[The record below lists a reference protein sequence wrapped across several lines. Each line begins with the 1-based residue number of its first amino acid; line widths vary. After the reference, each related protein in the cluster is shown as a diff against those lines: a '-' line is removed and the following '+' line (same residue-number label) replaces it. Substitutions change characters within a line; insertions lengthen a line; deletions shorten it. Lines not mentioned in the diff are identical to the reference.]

1 MGYDLSHRTALVTGA
16 GKGIGRA
23 VATALGEAGATVV
36 AVARTAADVE
46 ATAEAVD
53 AAGGAGVAVTADV
66 SDPEA
71 VDDCYDEVLSRVGPP
86 DVLINN
92 AGLFLASPPLEQSL
106 DDVDAMFDLNVR
118 GLFYLTQRFGREF
131 RDTGH
136 EDGRIVNVASNVATV
151 AVPSWTAYGA
161 TKAAVLGLTRGFA
174 LELADDGVTVNAVSP
189 GTTRTPA
196 VEDVLDSAGDDLYD
210 FDRHPTRVAEPEDVA
225 EVCLFLASDGAEH
238 VTGEEVVVDGGVSIT
253 SGFYRQF

>member
-1 MGYDLSHRTALVTGA
+1 MGTDLSHRTALITGA

-23 VATALGEAGATVV
+23 VAEAFGDAGATVV
-36 AVARTAADVE
+36 CLARTEADVA
-46 ATAEAVD
+46 ATAESVE
-53 AAGGAGVAVTADV
+53 AAGGTGVAVTADV

-71 VDDCYDEVLSRVGPP
+71 IDDGYDEILRRVGAP
-86 DVLINN
+86 DVLVNN
-92 AGLFLASPPLEQSL
+92 AGVFLADSPLEQSL
-106 DDVDAMFDLNVR
+106 DDVDAMLDLNVR
-118 GLFYLTQRFGREF
+118 GLFYLSQRFGREY
-131 RDTGH
+131 RDAGH
-136 EDGRIVNVASNVATV
+136 DTGRIVNVASNVARV
-151 AVPSWTAYGA
+151 AVPAWTLYGA

-196 VEDVLDSAGDDLYD
+196 VEGVIESSGEDLYD
-210 FDRHPTRVAEPEDVA
+210 FDRHPTRVAEPEDIA

-238 VTGEEVVVDGGVSIT
+238 VTGEEVVADGGVSIT